1 MSAKV
6 ALKNLDYQSILI
18 ALLALFGLSIYLP
31 FLLWGGIIVDDW
43 GDIFTSFHTNSFREN
58 YLAWFPLFSNRPLA
72 PLPIVL
78 TTRLFG
84 LWQYGY
90 IATNVGIYLVMLGL
104 TGRVLL
110 RRVGMT
116 AAVLFFLIAA
126 CPIIAPV
133 VIFSPINQLTA
144 TISMLFWSLS
154 LTFLDLYLVRPKW
167 YLHFATYL
175 CLLYGFLTYE
185 IILPLTTLTLFLPLV
200 APEELDRST
209 SLLKRTE
216 RYLLHF
222 VLPVLLVLASAF
234 VWQKLI
240 APRYMTVYS
249 RLNLGDIHHA
259 IFAAS
264 TWFHA
269 VSIDTFR
276 LLLTSLRRPPAV
288 SFVFPLV
295 FLWLALAVLFKKPPQ
310 AKPHRGSLL
319 FLAVAALTF
328 FSSASLYFLNGS
340 DAQIGGYDS
349 RGMSSS
355 WLSAALFLACS
366 FDYLQYWVSGQ
377 LLRLVLF
384 LFCGIVLH
392 SLCLQR
398 DNYLE
403 SWKEQNRILDDV
415 IAQAHA
421 HGFDAGQAVIG
432 DVPYLLKA
440 NYNNEIVFSQPWDF
454 GDALSMKS
462 NSFIKSGAVVSKD
475 TDGGRNIKVSDDEI
489 LLSGWWKEKISVLLY
504 YRYDPVTG
512 IGTLSKIHDAAELK
526 RNVSALLN

>member
-1 MSAKV
+1 M
-6 ALKNLDYQSILI
+6 
-18 ALLALFGLSIYLP
+18 
-31 FLLWGGIIVDDW
+31 
-43 GDIFTSFHTNSFREN
+43 
-58 YLAWFPLFSNRPLA
+58 
-72 PLPIVL
+72 
-78 TTRLFG
+78 
-84 LWQYGY
+84 
-90 IATNVGIYLVMLGL
+90 
-104 TGRVLL
+104 
-110 RRVGMT
+110 
-116 AAVLFFLIAA
+116 
-126 CPIIAPV
+126 
-133 VIFSPINQLTA
+133 
-144 TISMLFWSLS
+144 
-154 LTFLDLYLVRPKW
+154 
-167 YLHFATYL
+167 
-175 CLLYGFLTYE
+175 LYGFLTYE

-249 RLNLGDIHHA
+249 RLNFNDIHHA
-259 IFAAS
+259 LFAAS

-269 VSIDTFR
+269 VSIDTSH
-276 LLLTSLRRPPAV
+276 LLLASLRRAPAI
-288 SFVFPLV
+288 SFIFPLV
-295 FLWLALAVLFKKPPQ
+295 FLWLALAVLFGGRSQGNPR
-310 AKPHRGSLL
+310 RGSLL

-366 FDYLQYWVSGQ
+366 FDYLQYWTKERQ
-377 LLRLVLF
+377 LLGVVLF

-398 DNYLE
+398 DNYIE
-403 SWKEQNRILDDV
+403 SWKEQNRIIGDV
-415 IAQAHA
+415 IAQVHA
-421 HGFDAGQAVIG
+421 KDFQLGQVVIG
-432 DVPYLLKA
+432 DVPLLVKA

-454 GDALSMKS
+454 GDALSLKS
-462 NSFIKSGAVVSKD
+462 NSFIRGGAVVNKD
-475 TDGGRNIKVSDDEI
+475 KDRNHNIKVSDDE
-489 LLSGWWKEKISVLLY
+489 LLLDGWWKEKINVLLY

-512 IGTLSKIHDAAELK
+512 IGALSKIHDADELR
-526 RNVSALLN
+526 RNVSELLN